1 MLFRTFA
8 PFNVDQRVSR
18 QYRLSLFLPWA
29 PPLLARPTLWHT
41 LAIPD
46 APLPCASLFAFPG
59 IPSTVLGVAAWQQ
72 HVRIRHSPRS
82 WLIWNGADWQRVCRS
97 DWPQCAMVVGRASS
111 GEGIRVWALSG
122 RRLGKTCQGFTVA
135 ARMVRGWETLLGK
148 RSFTPFGATARTSP
162 LGWRRRHSMFRGGST
177 STPCFKK
184 CSGNSVCSCVCRRR
198 ARASRAVLIR
208 PCEGIENATQGWPLG

>member
-18 QYRLSLFLPWA
+18 QYRLSLFLPWT

-41 LAIPD
+41 LAMPD

-72 HVRIRHSPRS
+72 HVRIRHYPRS
-82 WLIWNGADWQRVCRS
+82 WSIWSGADWQRVCRS

-111 GEGIRVWALSG
+111 GQGIAFG
-122 RRLGKTCQGFTVA
+122 RCLVDAWERL
-135 ARMVRGWETLLGK
+135 VRGLRLQRGWYAAGKPSSGNDRLHLLGPPQEPRHLVGAAGIPCLEEAAPAPPVSK
-148 RSFTPFGATARTSP
+148 SVPEIPFVLVFAAGALAHP
-162 LGWRRRHSMFRGGST
+162 EQ
-177 STPCFKK
+177 C
-184 CSGNSVCSCVCRRR
+184 
-198 ARASRAVLIR
+198 
-208 PCEGIENATQGWPLG
+208 